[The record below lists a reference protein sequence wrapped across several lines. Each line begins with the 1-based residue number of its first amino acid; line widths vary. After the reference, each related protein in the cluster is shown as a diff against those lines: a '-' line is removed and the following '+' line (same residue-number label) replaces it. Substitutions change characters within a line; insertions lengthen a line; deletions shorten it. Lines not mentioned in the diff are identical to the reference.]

1 MEQRRRR
8 LLLVDDT
15 ELFLE
20 LERTFL
26 QRSGYE
32 IVTARSGEEALEKAR
47 SLGPD
52 LVLLDLNMPGMEGD
66 EVCREIK
73 GDPDLKDIHVLM
85 VTTRGREEDR
95 ARCIDAGCD
104 GYLTKPINRADLLGR
119 IRQALHERVRILPR
133 IPIAAPVRY
142 VTPDGSQHEGVT
154 LNISPGGMFVVTDA
168 PPERGTRLRLTCA
181 LPGGDRADELAAIP
195 RPRAGGTPLHV
206 TLDTEVVWTTGAL
219 GGAMVGFG
227 LRFTEPDSSAA
238 RLVER
243 YLEEWVA
250 T

>member
-32 IVTARSGEEALEKAR
+32 IVTARSGQEALEKAR
-47 SLGPD
+47 SLRPD

-66 EVCREIK
+66 ECCREIK
-73 GDPDLKDIHVLM
+73 DDPELKDIHVLM

-104 GYLTKPINRADLLGR
+104 GYLTKPINRTELLGR
-119 IRQALHERVRILPR
+119 IRQALHERVRALPR

-142 VTPDGSQHEGVT
+142 VTPEGTEHEGVT

-168 PPERGTRLRLTCA
+168 PPERGTRLRLICT
-181 LPGGDRADELAAIP
+181 LPVRDEPEVPHGD
-195 RPRAGGTPLHV
+195 PLSI
-206 TLDTEVVWTTGAL
+206 TLDTEVVWTTGAI

-227 LRFTEPDSSAA
+227 LRFTDPGSRSAQ
-238 RLVER
+238 LLER
-243 YLEEWVA
+243 YLEDWIA